1 MGDLLPAWS
10 VPSPRPTTTRILV
23 VKYQSEL
30 RQALQF
36 SLRSGLYDVQT
47 ARTGREGF
55 SLEGTVIRAEPSLV
69 VIGRWRVDLPAHRVT
84 LADAA
89 ASTGSDETLR
99 LTPTEWAILE
109 LLVQHPGQL
118 GFQRQTNYLRFH
130 MVQLRRSSKR
140 TRPIPATCSPS
151 AAWATATSPLR
162 ADICAHA
169 RHDISCRWLDW

>member
-1 MGDLLPAWS
+1 M
-10 VPSPRPTTTRILV
+10 
-23 VKYQSEL
+23 KYQSEL

-118 GFQRQTNYLRFH
+118 VDAAQLLAAVWGPGFQRQTNYLRFH